1 MGPAEHTADAPQA
14 KRHSC
19 KRHITWLTR
28 FNLVPFRFDSRHE
41 AAFVR
46 WFGFSEGWLR
56 GVFGLVICYFLA
68 RLQLGMLQSGMLG
81 LVGFSFAPGKASLLE
96 PGLSWSIWLRYNGY
110 YCTCTLHL
118 LIDLQVGHSFGCAA
132 GAEVLLCEHC
142 WSQVAWRL
150 SHDVT
155 AIPRY
160 YFAASAVASESDHM
174 AAKALKT
181 WLEGC
186 PVPWHVCC

>member
-1 MGPAEHTADAPQA
+1 MLLKQSGIVVRDTSPGSPASIWFLSGLTAA
-14 KRHSC
+14 
-19 KRHITWLTR
+19 TR
-28 FNLVPFRFDSRHE
+28 PHLFGDLAS
-41 AAFVR
+41 VR
-46 WFGFSEGWLR
+46 VGW
-56 GVFGLVICYFLA
+56 GVCLAWSFCYFLA